1 MGSLAG
7 NDNGFVDL
15 PLLLVAP
22 PEQPLR
28 MLIRNSVVG
37 VFPQRETRP
46 TNPELRAD
54 GRERSQSAD
63 Q

>member
-1 MGSLAG
+1 MWRSGRKGIAG
-7 NDNGFVDL
+7 GVRHGNGFVDL
-15 PLLLVAP
+15 PLLHVAP

-28 MLIRNSVVG
+28 
-37 VFPQRETRP
+37 ETCP
-46 TNPELRAD
+46 TKPELRAD